1 MGIGNWALGIEVMI
15 FSLPDAQCPLPDAL
29 CPMPNAPFPTPHSPI
44 PKRSLRMKVY
54 ELQSNAGIDALTL
67 VDRPEPQPEAGQ
79 VLIRVRATSLNYR
92 DLIVAEGTYG
102 SGQKYPLIPMSDG
115 AGEVVA
121 VGEGV
126 TRVKV
131 GDRVAGIFFQNW
143 IHGQLTRQNMKWDL
157 GGGIDGMLAEYVV
170 LHQDCLVIL
179 PNHLSY
185 EEGAT
190 LPCAAVTAW
199 HALVTKGNITK
210 GESVLLL
217 GTGGVSIFALQFAK
231 IHGARIIITSSSD
244 EKLARAQELGADET
258 INYKTTPEWEKKV
271 YELSDHTGVDHVV
284 EVGGAGTL
292 PKSLQAV
299 RVAGRIS
306 LIGVL
311 SGRGGEVN
319 PLPILF
325 KVLTVQGIYVGSR
338 EMFEAMNQAISQ
350 HKIKPV
356 IDKVF
361 PFNEAREAYRYL
373 QSGSHFGK
381 VVIQLKKQGVPHHN
395 L

>member
-1 MGIGNWALGIEVMI
+1 
-15 FSLPDAQCPLPDAL
+15 
-29 CPMPNAPFPTPHSPI
+29 
-44 PKRSLRMKVY
+44 MKVY

-67 VDRPEPQPEAGQ
+67 VERPEPKPEAGQ
-79 VLIRVRATSLNYR
+79 VVIHVRATSLNYR

-131 GDRVAGIFFQNW
+131 GDRVAGIFFQDW
-143 IHGQLTRQNMKWDL
+143 IYGQLTRQKMKSDL

-170 LHQDCLVIL
+170 LHQDGLVIL
-179 PNHLSY
+179 PDHLSY

-199 HALVTKGNITK
+199 HALVTKGNVSA
-210 GESVLLL
+210 GETVLLL

-231 IHGARIIITSSSD
+231 IHGARVIITSSSD
-244 EKLARAQELGADET
+244 EKLARARELGADET
-258 INYKTTPEWEKKV
+258 VNYKITPDWEKQV
-271 YELSDHTGVDHVV
+271 YELSDRTGVDHVV

-299 RVAGRIS
+299 RIGGRIS

-311 SGRGGEVN
+311 SGRGEQVD
-319 PLPILF
+319 PSPILF
-325 KVLTVQGIYVGSR
+325 KSLTVQGIYVGSR
-338 EMFEAMNQAISQ
+338 EIFEDMNQAITQ
-350 HKIKPV
+350 HQIKPV
-356 IDKVF
+356 IDRVF
-361 PFNEAREAYRYL
+361 GFNEVQEAYAYL
-373 QSGSHFGK
+373 QSAAHFGK
-381 VVIQLKKQGVPHHN
+381 VVIRVN
-395 L
+395 S

>member
-1 MGIGNWALGIEVMI
+1 
-15 FSLPDAQCPLPDAL
+15 
-29 CPMPNAPFPTPHSPI
+29 
-44 PKRSLRMKVY
+44 MKVY
-54 ELQSNAGIDALTL
+54 ELQSNAGIDALKL
-67 VDRPEPQPEAGQ
+67 VERPEPKPQAGQ

-92 DLIVAEGTYG
+92 DLIVAEGTYNPT
-102 SGQKYPLIPMSDG
+102 QKYPLIPMSDG

-131 GDRVAGIFFQNW
+131 GDRVAGIFFQDW
-143 IHGQLTRQNMKWDL
+143 IYGQLTRQKMKSDL

-170 LHQDCLVIL
+170 LHQDGLVIL
-179 PNHLSY
+179 PAHLSY

-199 HALVTKGNITK
+199 HAVVTKGNVSA
-210 GESVLLL
+210 GETVLLL

-231 IHGARIIITSSSD
+231 IHGARVIITSSSD
-244 EKLARAQELGADET
+244 EKLARARELGADET
-258 INYKTTPEWEKKV
+258 VNYNITPDWEKQV
-271 YELSDHTGVDHVV
+271 YELSDRTGVEHVV

-299 RVAGRIS
+299 RIGGRIS

-311 SGRGGEVN
+311 SGRGEQVD

-325 KVLTVQGIYVGSR
+325 KSLTVQGIYVGSR
-338 EMFEAMNQAISQ
+338 EIFEDMNQAITQ
-350 HKIKPV
+350 YQIKPV
-356 IDKVF
+356 IDRVF
-361 PFNEAREAYRYL
+361 GFNEAQEAYAYL
-373 QSGSHFGK
+373 QSAAHFGK
-381 VVIQLKKQGVPHHN
+381 VVIQVN
-395 L
+395 S